1 MIGYILDRLNET
13 STWRG
18 VIGVLTGLG
27 VKVRPDLAE
36 SIIAAGIAL
45 MGIINIFRKEKSVSA
60 ASVDTQKP

>member
-1 MIGYILDRLNET
+1 MINYILDRLNET

-18 VIGVLTGLG
+18 IVGVLTGLG

-45 MGIINIFRKEKSVSA
+45 MGIVNIFRKEKSVSA

>member
-18 VIGVLTGLG
+18 IIGVLTGLG

-36 SIIAAGIAL
+36 SIIAAGLAL
-45 MGIINIFRKEKSVSA
+45 MGIVNIFRKEKSVSA